1 MTIVC
6 VNLINESSVG
16 VYLRMCIYL
25 RFYVLTFLFYL
36 IDCVLFVCKS
46 IKYVSRFCVTFS
58 ICGRTLVCF
67 SSSACL
73 CVCVYLC
80 VCLCDTCMSV
90 YA

>member
-25 RFYVLTFLFYL
+25 RFFVLTFLFYL

-58 ICGRTLVCF
+58 ICGRTFVF
-67 SSSACL
+67 FRSS
-73 CVCVYLC
+73 LC
-80 VCLCDTCMSV
+80 VCLFVCLFV
-90 YA
+90 

>member
-36 IDCVLFVCKS
+36 IDCVLFVCDGS
-46 IKYVSRFCVTFS
+46 IKYY
-58 ICGRTLVCF
+58 
-67 SSSACL
+67 
-73 CVCVYLC
+73 VCVF
-80 VCLCDTCMSV
+80 V
-90 YA
+90 